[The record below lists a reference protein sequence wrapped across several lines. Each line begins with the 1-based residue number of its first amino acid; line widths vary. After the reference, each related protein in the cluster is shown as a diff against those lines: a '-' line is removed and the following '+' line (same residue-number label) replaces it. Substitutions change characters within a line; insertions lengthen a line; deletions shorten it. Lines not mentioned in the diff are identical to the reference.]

1 MKLLVMVGEL
11 GAIYFRTLVEKILCA
26 PVNQRVHARP
36 SQNFLFLI
44 DFGIDA
50 GENVAQVNTI
60 VDAIQYVGFKQ
71 LELRKPRQIILI
83 HIIYA

>member
-1 MKLLVMVGEL
+1 MKLLVMVGEF

-26 PVNQRVHARP
+26 PVNHGVNARP
-36 SQNFLFLI
+36 SQSFLFLP

-50 GENVAQVNTI
+50 GEHVAQVNTI